1 MRARRIALWL
11 GKAAV
16 SIAILAW
23 IAHSLPLDDAIAR
36 LPGASP
42 LWLCVALAC
51 LLLQLP
57 LSAWRWWRIMC
68 LQGVEGVSYGQ
79 ALRLFLAGSFVNQT
93 LSVTIGGDALRIWR
107 LNRQGQKIA
116 SALGGVLLERIAG
129 MAALG
134 VIALIALAA
143 PLPMIAR
150 SMLALVLALAVA
162 GVIAAL
168 VIPRLAAARILFRGG
183 AFLSIMVV
191 SLAIHGLAAVALW
204 ACTAALAETPPL
216 WLYLAL
222 APPALVL
229 VTLPISIA
237 GWGVREGI
245 LVAAIAPMGLAQDS
259 VLAGSILFGLAVMAA
274 GLIGAP
280 FLFSTKIGANQ
291 ETTG

>member
-16 SIAILAW
+16 SIAIMAW

-36 LPGASP
+36 LAGASP
-42 LWLCVALAC
+42 LWLSFALAC

-57 LSAWRWWRIMC
+57 LSAWRWWRIMR
-68 LQGVEGVSYGQ
+68 LQGVKDIPYGQ

-107 LNRQGQKIA
+107 LQRQGQKIG
-116 SALGGVLLERIAG
+116 SAFGGVLLERIAG

-134 VIALIALAA
+134 VIALLALAA
-143 PLPMIAR
+143 PLPAIAR

-183 AFLSIMVV
+183 AFFPIMVI
-191 SLAIHGLAAVALW
+191 SLAIHGLAAIALW
-204 ACTAALAETPPL
+204 ACTAALGQTPPP
-216 WLYLAL
+216 WVYLAL

-245 LVAAIAPMGLAQDS
+245 LVAALAPLGLAQDT
-259 VLAGSILFGLAVMAA
+259 VLAGSILFGVAVMAA
-274 GLIGAP
+274 GLAGAP
-280 FLFSTKIGANQ
+280 FLFSKRN
-291 ETTG
+291 